1 MTNRS
6 RATAGLLL
14 LLASAVPSV
23 ATAQIP
29 DSMIPLKTVISET
42 NTFRTEYAEYYNNKD
57 VARLVDMYAADA
69 ILITGDGKA
78 HVGQAAIKEYFT
90 ANASTLPHI
99 VLTSDSLAAY
109 GSTAVI
115 VGTLTAH
122 PQAGGETVSHYLTVL
137 RRTMRK
143 WHIVRVAVVP
153 VTQ

>member
-1 MTNRS
+1 MTHRS

-14 LLASAVPSV
+14 LLAAALPSV
-23 ATAQIP
+23 ARAQIA
-29 DSMIPLKTVISET
+29 DSTVPLKTVISET
-42 NTFRTEYAEYYNNKD
+42 NTFRMEYAEYYNNKD

-78 HVGQAAIKEYFT
+78 HMGQAAIKEYFT
-90 ANASTLPHI
+90 NAASTLPHI

-122 PQAGGETVSHYLTVL
+122 PQAGGETVSRYLTVL
-137 RRTMRK
+137 RRTMRQWK
-143 WHIVRVAVVP
+143 IVRVAVVP
-153 VTQ
+153 VTK